1 MHNAKL
7 LTTDKKYGKIKVT
20 KFERL
25 TKMTDII
32 FSFDTEDFTSSRA
45 ADGIL
50 YEANLFREEGVK
62 GNFCVVGL
70 LAKHLKDWGRQDV
83 IDALSHHEIGTHT
96 YGHTLHPMINEY
108 TDLESFDDALAEML
122 RQENEGVE
130 LIKKNLGVDRVWA
143 ACPPGNQKS
152 YVAMY
157 GYHKM
162 GIPIYADTFCD
173 TEFGTG
179 AYYCNIFHLYYT
191 FGIEWFLRDA
201 TEEDIKAKLDE
212 LAKREVAVIYTHPNM
227 IIKDDFWDALN
238 YHKENLVPFGEWIEA
253 PDLPQ
258 EITDKVLKNMRLL
271 VRMIKADPRFRITTY
286 SAFAAELAKEGDR
299 RVTMEHI
306 PEIYD
311 RIKERV
317 FPVQDPMSL
326 SLADTVLA
334 CRDLLMGKGEHLCG
348 DVYGFLDKP
357 YGVDKV
363 LTLTK
368 EEIISACDQIK
379 DGEFLP
385 TFIAVGEKKIG
396 VTDWLVGALEVLLGK
411 SEVVIEPKEQLP
423 CLDCMPEVRDS
434 DFKGTWQHSDSF
446 EDNYL
451 SDRLRYQSY
460 TMRFRRESK
469 RI

>member
-1 MHNAKL
+1 
-7 LTTDKKYGKIKVT
+7 
-20 KFERL
+20 
-25 TKMTDII
+25 MTDII

-50 YEANLFREEGVK
+50 YEANLFREEGVR
-62 GNFCVVGL
+62 GCFCVVGL
-70 LAKHLKDWGRQDV
+70 LAKHLKDWGREDV
-83 IDALSHHEIGTHT
+83 IKALSYHEIGTHT

-108 TDLESFDDALAEML
+108 TDIEDFEEAQRELI
-122 RQENEGVE
+122 RQETEGIE
-130 LIKKNLGVDRVWA
+130 YIKSTLGVDRVWA

-173 TEFGTG
+173 TEWGTG
-179 AYYCNIFHLYYT
+179 AYYCNIFHANYT

-201 TEEDIKAKLDE
+201 TEEQMKEVLDQ
-212 LAKREVAVIYTHPNM
+212 LAKRERAVIYTHPNM
-227 IIKDDFWDALN
+227 IIKADFWDAIN

-253 PDLPQ
+253 PDLDE
-258 EITDKVLKNMRLL
+258 EITKRVLENMRKLIRL
-271 VRMIKADPRFRITTY
+271 IKNDPRFRIVTY
-286 SAFAAELAKEGDR
+286 STLANEISQEGDR
-299 RVTMEHI
+299 VVTMEHI
-306 PEIYD
+306 PSIYNAL
-311 RIKERV
+311 KERI
-317 FPVQDPMSL
+317 FPVQEPMSL
-326 SLADTVLA
+326 SLSDMVLS
-334 CRDLLMGKGEHLCG
+334 CRDLLLGKGEHRCG

-357 YGVDKV
+357 HGVGEKAI
-363 LTLTK
+363 LTR
-368 EEIISACDQIK
+368 EEIVSACEQIK

-385 TFIAVGEKKIG
+385 PRLKVGNAYIG
-396 VTDWLVGALEVLLGK
+396 VTDWLLGAMEVLLGK
-411 SEVVIEPKEQLP
+411 ETVEILPKEQLP

-446 EDNYL
+446 EDKYL

-460 TMRFRRESK
+460 TMRFRQSSR